1 MSYLNLHPGQIMNVF
16 LQDIHIPISQKTPL
30 PEEIKRMILAAR
42 NYNLKFTGLSISKDL
57 KLNMP
62 IWRHQDFISVCLPQG
77 CCNMLETQS

>member
-1 MSYLNLHPGQIMNVF
+1 VF

-30 PEEIKRMILAAR
+30 PEEIKRIILAAR

-62 IWRHQDFISVCLPQG
+62 IWRHPAVNKTLY
-77 CCNMLETQS
+77 QSACRTWLAGEI